1 MADAVFADD
10 GEGGGKG
17 IRPSHAGTVIRSTLS
32 DPWLADADIQCV
44 LIVHSLDDG
53 PQAGVLGR
61 FHPERLTGY
70 EALYDGIG
78 ECWRLTAWVD
88 GRAHELGYAPER
100 LAPGTYRFVLTMHG
114 TLVEVAVDGVA
125 KFSVY
130 DTRIA
135 GAGKVGVV
143 LFQQS
148 NAGDGT
154 GIYIDSFEA
163 RLPPTG
169 GPGLD

>member
-10 GEGGGKG
+10 GKGGARGV
-17 IRPSHAGTVIRSTLS
+17 RPSDPGVVIRSTLS
-32 DPWLADADIQCV
+32 DPWLADLDVQAV
-44 LIVHSLDDG
+44 LIVHGLEDG

-61 FHPERLTGY
+61 FDPDRLNGY

-78 ECWRLTAWVD
+78 ECWRLTAWVE
-88 GRAHELGYAPER
+88 GSAYELGHAPER

-114 TLVEVAVDGVA
+114 SLVEVAVDGES

-130 DTRIA
+130 DTRIP
-135 GAGKVGVV
+135 GPGKVGIV
-143 LFQQS
+143 LFQRA
-148 NAGDGT
+148 NVGDGT

-163 RLPPTG
+163 RLPPG
-169 GPGLD
+169 